1 MTTEELDTWLAAHA
15 RFRDGFIFVFT
26 LVMAVSSLILSRRGL
41 QAGLSRLFSKTAAT
55 WDDMLM
61 KRGVFDKLAWLAP
74 AMVIYISVSYF
85 APVAEPTILRLL
97 QAYSILVFMVVAGS
111 LLTAINDIYSTTK
124 SSKDVP
130 IKGYLQVLKLLIYIT
145 GSVLIF
151 AVLLRRSPWVFL
163 SGIGAATAVLLL
175 VFKDTILSFVA
186 SIQLATNDM
195 IRIGDWIEFE
205 KYNADGEV
213 IDIALHTIKVQNWDL
228 TITTIPTFKL
238 IEDSFRNWRGMQS
251 KGARRIKRAVFIDI
265 GTINFLSEEDLQR
278 LERAHLLTE
287 YIQQKRVE
295 LERDNRERG
304 LDLSTRIN
312 GRRMTN
318 LGTLRAY
325 LEAYL
330 RANKNLRQDMS
341 IMVRQLSSTSNGVP
355 LEIYA
360 FSADTAWANFE
371 TIQSDIFDHVLAIV
385 PEFGLAV
392 YQSPNGRDFKR
403 L

>member
-1 MTTEELDTWLAAHA
+1 MEDIDSWLGAHA
-15 RFRDGFIFVFT
+15 KFRDAFVLVLT
-26 LVMAVSSLILSRRGL
+26 LVGAVISLVVSRRFLEVGL
-41 QAGLSRLFSKTAAT
+41 TRLFNKTAVT
-55 WDDMLM
+55 WDDTLM
-61 KRGVFDKLAWLAP
+61 KRGVFDKLAWLSP
-74 AMVIYISVSYF
+74 AIVIYVSVSYF
-85 APVAEPTILRLL
+85 APVAEPTILRVL

-111 LLTAINDIYSTTK
+111 LLTAVNDIYSTTK

-130 IKGYLQVLKLLIYIT
+130 IKGYLQVLKLLIYIV

-163 SGIGAATAVLLL
+163 SGLGAATAVLLL

-195 IRIGDWIEFE
+195 IRIGDWIEIE

-238 IEDSFRNWRGMQS
+238 IEDSFRNWRGMQI
-251 KGARRIKRAVFIDI
+251 KGARRIKRAVNIDI
-265 GTINFLSEEDLQR
+265 GTVAFLTEEDLAR

-287 YIQQKRVE
+287 YIQQKRIE
-295 LERDNRERG
+295 LEKENRERG

-325 LEAYL
+325 LQAYL
-330 RANKNLRQDMS
+330 RANKSLRQDMA
-341 IMVRQLSSTSNGVP
+341 IIVRQLPPTSHGLP

-360 FSADTAWANFE
+360 FATEITFDKFE
-371 TIQSDIFDHVLAIV
+371 AVQADIFDHVVAIV
-385 PEFGLAV
+385 PEFGLGV
-392 YQSPNGRDFKR
+392 FQTPSGRDVKKPPA
-403 L
+403 